1 MSNFESKDSDQIRLQ
16 YKIVLL
22 GDGGVGKTALIRRY
36 CFNDFSVD
44 TQMTIGLSFHS
55 ITLQAKQNDE
65 LFRIGLSIWDFGGQE
80 QFRPLLPQFIN
91 GANAALLVF
100 DLSSYH
106 TLENLTE
113 WYKLLLANA
122 GKIAID
128 LVGTKSDL
136 TEENPDI
143 GVDSET
149 IDQYVKKFEALHYLE
164 TSAKKV

>member
-80 QFRPLLPQFIN
+80 QFNLY
-91 GANAALLVF
+91 
-100 DLSSYH
+100 YH
-106 TLENLTE
+106 NLLTE
-113 WYKLLLANA
+113 PTLRY
-122 GKIAID
+122 
-128 LVGTKSDL
+128 
-136 TEENPDI
+136 
-143 GVDSET
+143 
-149 IDQYVKKFEALHYLE
+149 
-164 TSAKKV
+164 